1 MYSYIPVFEL
11 EGQCVPLVIADVDV
25 KKGDVGNAVIVHRPH
40 KLHHGKS
47 LVDPDLVIYNKCME
61 AKQFT

>member
-1 MYSYIPVFEL
+1 M
-11 EGQCVPLVIADVDV
+11 PLVIADVDV

-61 AKQFT
+61 AKRFTS